1 VERWEKPVAQHLY
14 GGPITLLHVSILS
27 GVAGLLGGVPSS
39 YTALVIIKNLMN
51 SGYWPAYPAWFF
63 LVITALSLGIALMS
77 LRYVLA
83 AAAPR
88 NRPDLPGTLRRA
100 GTIVVLQMA
109 FVVLTVRTGFDR
121 PASVA
126 EIIGNFAVTSIFLIG
141 SLFVAR
147 KVASLRRP
155 YDEWLT
161 LDVAR

>member
-1 VERWEKPVAQHLY
+1 
-14 GGPITLLHVSILS
+14 
-27 GVAGLLGGVPSS
+27 
-39 YTALVIIKNLMN
+39 
-51 SGYWPAYPAWFF
+51 
-63 LVITALSLGIALMS
+63 
-77 LRYVLA
+77 
-83 AAAPR
+83 
-88 NRPDLPGTLRRA
+88 
-100 GTIVVLQMA
+100 MA